1 MKTRTL
7 TILGGKI
14 IILDVSRGSSTAQE
28 RRIHNRIGIA
38 REGFPFVGIGLAM
51 TLLFFSLGLASLT
64 IVAGALTLFVLYF
77 FRDPEREAGVR
88 EEAVLTPADG
98 RVLGVWTLE
107 PGENPLG
114 TKAVKVSVFMS
125 LFDVHVN
132 RIPARGRISKILYR
146 PGAFFAAN
154 LDKSSEKNEQN
165 ALTLDTRDGRQIAF
179 VQIAGLIARRIA
191 CWVREG
197 DEVQAGQRFG
207 LIRFGS
213 RVDVFLPEGSRV
225 EVQPRQKVK
234 AGKTIIG
241 YLP

>member
-1 MKTRTL
+1 M
-7 TILGGKI
+7 
-14 IILDVSRGSSTAQE
+14 GSNSGLE
-28 RRIHNRIGIA
+28 RRIHNPIGIA
-38 REGFPFVGIGLAM
+38 REGFPFAGIGLAV
-51 TLLFFSLGLASLT
+51 TLLFLALGLDSLT
-64 IVAGALTLFVLYF
+64 VVAGALTLFVLYF
-77 FRDPEREAGVR
+77 FRDPDREAGVQ
-88 EEAVLTPADG
+88 ENGVLSPADG
-98 RVLGVWTLE
+98 KVVGVWNLE
-107 PGENPLG
+107 SGENPLG
-114 TKAVKVSVFMS
+114 TRAVKVSVFMS

-132 RIPARGRISKILYR
+132 RIPTGGRISRISYR

-154 LDKSSEKNEQN
+154 LDKASEKNERN
-165 ALTLDTRDGRQIAF
+165 ALTLETHDGKHVVF

-191 CWVREG
+191 CWVQEG

-225 EVQPRQKVK
+225 AVQPREKVK

>member
-1 MKTRTL
+1 L
-7 TILGGKI
+7 TITGRKL
-14 IILDVSRGSSTAQE
+14 IILNVSMGSSTAQE
-28 RRIHNRIGIA
+28 RRIHNRLGIA
-38 REGFPFVGIGLAM
+38 REGFPFAGIGLAM
-51 TLLFFSLGLASLT
+51 TLFFLFLGLASLT
-64 IVAGALTLFVLYF
+64 ILAGALTLFVLYF
-77 FRDPEREAGVR
+77 FRDPERETGVQ
-88 EEAVLTPADG
+88 EKAVLTPADG
-98 RVLGVWTLE
+98 KILGVWTLE
-107 PGENPLG
+107 SGENPLG
-114 TKAVKVSVFMS
+114 TRAVKVSVFMS

-132 RIPARGRISKILYR
+132 RIPTGGRVSRISYR

-154 LDKSSEKNEQN
+154 LDKASEKNEQN
-165 ALTLDTRDGRQIAF
+165 AVTLDTPDRKRIVF

-225 EVQPRQKVK
+225 AVQPRQKVK
-234 AGKTIIG
+234 AGITIIG

>member
-1 MKTRTL
+1 M
-7 TILGGKI
+7 TIPGGKI
-14 IILDVSRGSSTAQE
+14 IIVGVTMGSSTTQE
-28 RRIHNRIGIA
+28 RKIHNRMGIA
-38 REGFPFVGIGLAM
+38 REGFPFIGIGLAI
-51 TLLFFSLGLASLT
+51 TLLFLSLGLASLA
-64 IVAGALTLFVLYF
+64 ILAGALTLFVLFF
-77 FRDPEREAGVR
+77 FRDPEREPGAEVK
-88 EEAVLTPADG
+88 AVLTPADG
-98 RVLGVWTLE
+98 RVLGAWPLE
-107 PGENPLG
+107 KGENPLG

-125 LFDVHVN
+125 LFNVHVN
-132 RIPARGRISKILYR
+132 RIPTGGRISRILYR

-154 LDKSSEKNEQN
+154 LDKASEKNEQN
-165 ALTLDTRDGRQIAF
+165 AITLDTPDGKQIVF

-213 RVDVFLPEGSRV
+213 RLDVFLPQGSRV
-225 EVQPRQKVK
+225 AVQKGQKVK

>member
-1 MKTRTL
+1 M
-7 TILGGKI
+7 TISGGKLI
-14 IILDVSRGSSTAQE
+14 IPDVSTGFNSRLE
-28 RRIHNRIGIA
+28 RRIHNRIGLA

-51 TLLFFSLGLASLT
+51 TLLFFLLSLTSLT

-77 FRDPEREAGVR
+77 FRDPDRETGV
-88 EEAVLTPADG
+88 EDKAVLTPADG
-98 RVLGVWTLE
+98 RVLGAWTLE
-107 PGENPLG
+107 SGENPLG
-114 TKAVKVSVFMS
+114 TRTVKVSVFMS

-132 RIPARGRISKILYR
+132 RIPTGGRISRISYR

-154 LDKSSEKNEQN
+154 LDKASEKNEQN
-165 ALTLDTRDGRQIAF
+165 AVTLDTRDGRRIVF

-225 EVQPRQKVK
+225 TVQSHQKVK

>member
-1 MKTRTL
+1 M
-7 TILGGKI
+7 
-14 IILDVSRGSSTAQE
+14 GSSTTEE

-51 TLLFFSLGLASLT
+51 TLLFFFLSLTSLT

-77 FRDPEREAGVR
+77 FRDPDRVAEVQEK
-88 EEAVLTPADG
+88 AVLTPADG
-98 RVLGVWTLE
+98 KVLGVWTLE
-107 PGENPLG
+107 SGGNPLG
-114 TKAVKVSVFMS
+114 TRAVKVSVFMS

-132 RIPARGRISKILYR
+132 RIPTEGKIAGVSYR

-154 LDKSSEKNEQN
+154 LDKASEKNEQN
-165 ALTLDTRDGRQIAF
+165 AVTLDTRSGRRIVF

-225 EVQPRQKVK
+225 MVQRRQKVK
-234 AGKTIIG
+234 AGETIIG

>member
-1 MKTRTL
+1 MGPSTTR
-7 TILGGKI
+7 
-14 IILDVSRGSSTAQE
+14 E
-28 RRIHNRIGIA
+28 RKIHNRMGIA
-38 REGFPFVGIGLAM
+38 REGFPFIGIGLAI
-51 TLLFFSLGLASLT
+51 TVLFVMLGLASLALF
-64 IVAGALTLFVLYF
+64 AGALTLFVLFF
-77 FRDPEREAGVR
+77 FRDPERKPGAADK
-88 EEAVLTPADG
+88 AVLTPADG
-98 RVLGVWTLE
+98 RVLGAWPLE
-107 PGENPLG
+107 KGENPLG

-125 LFDVHVN
+125 LFNVHVN
-132 RIPARGRISKILYR
+132 RIPTGGRISRILYR

-154 LDKSSEKNEQN
+154 LDKASEKNEQN
-165 ALTLDTRDGRQIAF
+165 AITLETPDGKQIVF

-213 RVDVFLPEGSRV
+213 RVDVFMPEGSRV
-225 EVQPRQKVK
+225 TVQKGRKVK

>member
-1 MKTRTL
+1 M
-7 TILGGKI
+7 TIPGGKI
-14 IILDVSRGSSTAQE
+14 IILDVSKGSSTAQE

-38 REGFPFVGIGLAM
+38 REGFPFAGIGLVV
-51 TLLFFSLGLASLT
+51 TLFFLILGLVSLT
-64 IVAGALTLFVLYF
+64 IVVGALTLFVLYF
-77 FRDPEREAGVR
+77 FRDPDRKVDVQEKD
-88 EEAVLTPADG
+88 VLTPADG
-98 RVLGVWTLE
+98 RVVGVWNLE
-107 PGENPLG
+107 SSENALG
-114 TKAVKVSVFMS
+114 TRAVKVSVFMS

-132 RIPARGRISKILYR
+132 RIPIGGRISKISYR

-154 LDKSSEKNEQN
+154 LDKASDKNEQN
-165 ALTLDTRDGRQIAF
+165 AVFLDTRDGRRIVF

-213 RVDVFLPEGSRV
+213 RVDVYLPEGSRV
-225 EVQPRQKVK
+225 VVQPGDNVK
-234 AGKTIIG
+234 AGKTILG

>member
-1 MKTRTL
+1 
-7 TILGGKI
+7 
-14 IILDVSRGSSTAQE
+14 
-28 RRIHNRIGIA
+28 
-38 REGFPFVGIGLAM
+38 M
-51 TLLFFSLGLASLT
+51 TLLFLFLNVVSLA
-64 IVAGALTLFVLYF
+64 IVAGAFTLFILYF
-77 FRDPEREAGVR
+77 FRDPEREAALQ
-88 EEAVLTPADG
+88 EKAVFSPADG

-107 PGENPLG
+107 SGENPLG
-114 TKAVKVSVFMS
+114 TRAVKVSVFMS

-132 RIPARGRISKILYR
+132 RIPTGGRISRIWYR

-154 LDKSSEKNEQN
+154 LDKASEKNEQN
-165 ALTLDTRDGRQIAF
+165 AITLDTQDGRQIVF

-197 DEVQAGQRFG
+197 DQVQVGQRFG

-225 EVQPRQKVK
+225 EVQPGHKVK
-234 AGKTIIG
+234 AGKTILG

>member
-1 MKTRTL
+1 M
-7 TILGGKI
+7 TIPGGKI
-14 IILDVSRGSSTAQE
+14 IILSVSMGSSTAQE
-28 RRIHNRIGIA
+28 RRIHNRVGIA
-38 REGFPFVGIGLAM
+38 REGFPFAGSGLVI
-51 TLLFFSLGLASLT
+51 TLLFLFLGVASLT

-77 FRDPEREAGVR
+77 FRDPDREAEVQ
-88 EEAVLTPADG
+88 EKAVLTPADG
-98 RVLGVWTLE
+98 RILEARTLE
-107 PGENPLG
+107 AGGNPLG
-114 TKAVKVSVFMS
+114 TRAVKVSVFMS

-132 RIPARGRISKILYR
+132 RIPTGGRISRISYR

-154 LDKSSEKNEQN
+154 LDKASEKNEQN
-165 ALTLDTRDGRQIAF
+165 AVTLDTPDGKQIVF
-179 VQIAGLIARRIA
+179 VQIAGLIARRIV

-197 DEVQAGQRFG
+197 DDVQAGQRFG

-225 EVQPRQKVK
+225 AVQPRQKVK